1 MIRLKELFRLEN
13 LKRLRLIAGQEGL
26 ERTVTAAVLLEY
38 DSSRMEL
45 PDFYRG
51 DLVVTTLAYARGD
64 SQLVTNSLMSLLN
77 QGIAGLLVKTAYF
90 SELPAS
96 VVSMADKLGTPL
108 FLFDETYIE
117 EVILEVTELIRG
129 KRHFTGYEQELD
141 ALMRGALTADQA
153 KEKVQ
158 RIDPTGCRAYRI
170 CALYPQERLS
180 ALEEK
185 IYAVLSMNEALAQKF
200 ICMEWRRMLLILIHE
215 EDPPRDCAEVQA
227 DIQAMLALAQIS
239 PMGLN
244 MGGSE
249 RMTDAA
255 QMGMALNEAVYAA
268 KAARLTGR
276 GAMCGQELGL
286 YAYLYPM
293 SENPFV
299 CMRCKN
305 QLQRIREYDEQNRTS
320 LEQTARVY
328 VDNSMEIAATAKALF
343 QHPNTVRYRLAKI
356 QKLMELEDDD
366 ALFAPMLSLM
376 INLSQI
382 LEEEGRS

>member
-64 SQLVTNSLMSLLN
+64 RQLVTNSLMSLLN

-185 IYAVLSMNEALAQKF
+185 IYAVLSTNEVLAQKF
-200 ICMEWRRMLLILIHE
+200 ICMEWRRMLLVLIHE

-239 PMGLN
+239 PVGLN

-366 ALFAPMLSLM
+366 ALFAPMLSLL

>member
-117 EVILEVTELIRG
+117 EVILGVTDLIRG

-268 KAARLTGR
+268 KAARLMGR

>member
-90 SELPAS
+90 NELPAS

-117 EVILEVTELIRG
+117 EVILGVTDLIRG

>member
-117 EVILEVTELIRG
+117 EVILGVTDLIRG

>member
-117 EVILEVTELIRG
+117 EVILGVTDLIRG

-158 RIDPTGCRAYRI
+158 RIDPTGCTRI
-170 CALYPQERLS
+170 SFAFGLFLPIFFVARYGLFFG
-180 ALEEK
+180 
-185 IYAVLSMNEALAQKF
+185 N
-200 ICMEWRRMLLILIHE
+200 IC
-215 EDPPRDCAEVQA
+215 
-227 DIQAMLALAQIS
+227 S
-239 PMGLN
+239 
-244 MGGSE
+244 
-249 RMTDAA
+249 
-255 QMGMALNEAVYAA
+255 
-268 KAARLTGR
+268 
-276 GAMCGQELGL
+276 
-286 YAYLYPM
+286 
-293 SENPFV
+293 F
-299 CMRCKN
+299 
-305 QLQRIREYDEQNRTS
+305 
-320 LEQTARVY
+320 
-328 VDNSMEIAATAKALF
+328 
-343 QHPNTVRYRLAKI
+343 
-356 QKLMELEDDD
+356 
-366 ALFAPMLSLM
+366 
-376 INLSQI
+376 
-382 LEEEGRS
+382 